1 MYGILLFLHNWSRW
15 LVVVAAVYAL
25 YVAYNGWLKRRA
37 FTANDRRA
45 GAIYG
50 AVSGLQLI
58 LGLLL
63 YLWPGGLVMGTL
75 TNGGMGAA
83 MKNADTRYF
92 LTQHSVAMLVA
103 ILLINF
109 GSTYAK
115 RAADGTGRFKRVA
128 IIDTIATL
136 IIILSIPW
144 WRPLFRV

>member
-25 YVAYNGWLKRRA
+25 YVAYNGWLMRRA

-45 GAIYG
+45 GVIYG

-75 TNGGMGAA
+75 SNSGMGAA
-83 MKNADTRYF
+83 MKNAETRYF

-115 RAADGTGRFKRVA
+115 RAADDTGRFKRVA

>member
-15 LVVVAAVYAL
+15 LVLVAAVYAL
-25 YVAYNGWLKRRA
+25 YVAYNGWLTRRA

-45 GAIYG
+45 GVIYG

-63 YLWPGGLVMGTL
+63 YVWPGGLVMGTI

-83 MKNADTRYF
+83 MKNAETRYF
-92 LTQHSVAMLVA
+92 LTQHSVAMLIA

-109 GSTYAK
+109 GSTYAR
-115 RAADGTGRFKRVA
+115 RAADDTARFKRMA

-144 WRPLFRV
+144 WRPLFGN